1 MFLIPYRIIYQK
13 KHPIKDKTILHP
25 IILYISFRMAEK
37 HKIVSKE
44 SLLPFVLV
52 TALFFLWALPNNL
65 NDILIPQ
72 FMKSFELTRLQAGLV
87 QSAFYL
93 GYFLLAMPAAL
104 IMDKYNFKTGLI
116 IGLLLFAA
124 GCFLFWPAAGSGRYG
139 FFLFALFVI
148 ASGLAFLETGSNSFI
163 AVLGDPATSEHRLNF
178 SQSFNPLGSMTGVLI
193 GTVFIFSGT
202 ELSNI
207 QTEAMKSAG
216 TYKSYL
222 HEEIMRVGPPY
233 LVIGCIILLLAFLI
247 WRTKFPDEKK
257 MTDTKGNDKG
267 KLKALMHY
275 PHFLRGIAA
284 QFFYVGAQVGTWSFM
299 IQYLKDY
306 MQKSEKE
313 AGAMLFIS
321 ILAFGIGRFVSTA
334 LMKSIAPKK
343 LMGAYSV
350 INVALCATSII
361 MPGIIGGWALVA
373 SSFFMSLMF
382 PTIFALSVKGLG
394 PNTKLG
400 GSMIIMAIIGG
411 AVWTPLMGFISDK
424 THSMALAI
432 TIPLISYL
440 FIIYYS
446 YLGSKPSG
454 PLYEAP
460 ETIATDS

>member
-1 MFLIPYRIIYQK
+1 
-13 KHPIKDKTILHP
+13 
-25 IILYISFRMAEK
+25 MAEA
-37 HKIVSKE
+37 HKIVSKAT
-44 SLLPFVLV
+44 LLPFVLV

-104 IMDKYNFKTGLI
+104 IMDKYNYKTGLI
-116 IGLLLFAA
+116 IGLLLFAT
-124 GCFLFWPAAGSGRYG
+124 GCFLFWPAASSGRYG

-178 SQSFNPLGSMTGVLI
+178 SQSFNPLGSMTGVII

-207 QTEAMKSAG
+207 QIDTMKSAG
-216 TYKSYL
+216 TYSNYL

-233 LVIGCIILLLAFLI
+233 LVIGSIILLWAFLI
-247 WRTKFPDEKK
+247 WRTKFPVEKLS
-257 MTDTKGNDKG
+257 TGTNGNDKG
-267 KLKALMHY
+267 KLSELFHY
-275 PHFLRGIAA
+275 PHFISGIAA
-284 QFFYVGAQVGTWSFM
+284 QFFYIGAQVGTWSFM
-299 IQYLKDY
+299 IPYLKDY

-313 AGAMLFIS
+313 AGALLLIS
-321 ILAFGIGRFVSTA
+321 IAAFGVGRFVSTA
-334 LMKSIAPKK
+334 LMKRIDPKK
-343 LMGAYSV
+343 LMGAYSI
-350 INVALCATSII
+350 INVALCTTAVL
-361 MPGIIGGWALVA
+361 MPGIIGGWALV
-373 SSFFMSLMF
+373 STSFFMSLMF
-382 PTIFALSVKGLG
+382 PTIFALGVKGLG

-424 THSMALAI
+424 SHSMALAFI
-432 TIPLISYL
+432 IPIISYI

-446 YLGSKPSG
+446 FIGSKPSG
-454 PLYEAP
+454 PLYDIK
-460 ETIATDS
+460 ETLPVE

>member
-1 MFLIPYRIIYQK
+1 
-13 KHPIKDKTILHP
+13 
-25 IILYISFRMAEK
+25 MAEE
-37 HKIVSKE
+37 HKIVGKE
-44 SLLPFVLV
+44 SILPFVLV
-52 TALFFLWALPNNL
+52 TTLFFLWALPNNL

-87 QSAFYL
+87 QSAFYM
-93 GYFLLAMPAAL
+93 GYFLLALPAAL
-104 IMDKYNFKTGLI
+104 IMDKYNYKTGLI
-116 IGLLLFAA
+116 IGLLLFAT
-124 GCFLFWPAAGSGRYG
+124 GCFLFWPAASSGKYE
-139 FFLFALFVI
+139 FFLFALFII

-207 QTEAMKSAG
+207 QIDAMKSAG
-216 TYKSYL
+216 TYNSYL

-233 LVIGCIILLLAFLI
+233 LVIGSIILLWAFLI
-247 WRTKFPDEKK
+247 WRTKFPIEKK
-257 MTDTKGNDKG
+257 MTDTNGNDKG
-267 KLKALMHY
+267 KLSELIHY
-275 PHFLRGIAA
+275 PHFLKGIAA

-306 MQKSEKE
+306 VQKSEKE

-321 ILAFGIGRFVSTA
+321 ILAFGAGRFVATA
-334 LMKSIAPKK
+334 LMKRIDPKK
-343 LMGAYSV
+343 LMGIYSI
-350 INVALCATSII
+350 INAVLCATAIL
-361 MPGIIGGWALVA
+361 MPGIIGGWALVTTG
-373 SSFFMSLMF
+373 FFMSLMF
-382 PTIFALSVKGLG
+382 PTIFALGVKGLG
-394 PNTKLG
+394 ANTKLG

-411 AVWTPLMGFISDK
+411 AVWTPLMGMISDR

-446 YLGSKPSG
+446 FVGSKPEG
-454 PLYEAP
+454 PLYDAKG
-460 ETIATDS
+460 IVAAD